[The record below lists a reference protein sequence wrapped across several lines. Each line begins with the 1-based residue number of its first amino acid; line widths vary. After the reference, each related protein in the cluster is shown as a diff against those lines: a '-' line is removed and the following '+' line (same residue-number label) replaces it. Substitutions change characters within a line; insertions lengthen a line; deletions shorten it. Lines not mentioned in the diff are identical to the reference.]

1 MIASRTRAMTMLTIA
16 FVLGLIVGGG
26 VVIQAARSGSVSWLR
41 GRTSGRSSGIYGAT
55 LGPLK
60 LNLPQSKRDSITAIA
75 CRGMAA
81 IDSLLQPTIQPRDS
95 IERRIRPAIDS
106 LFQQVRPA
114 IDRRREQTRAE
125 IGALLTPAQRVRYDS
140 MNQAN
145 DDRRKKMR
153 DQGGPSQSGGG
164 GPCSGN
170 AGGQGPRGG
179 FDRGSR

>member
-1 MIASRTRAMTMLTIA
+1 MTMLTLA

-26 VVIQAARSGSVSWLR
+26 VVIQAARSGSVTWLWR
-41 GRTSGRSSGIYGAT
+41 GRVPGRSNGVYGAT

-60 LNLPQSKRDSITAIA
+60 LNLPQSKRDSITAIV

-106 LFQQVRPA
+106 LFQEVRPA

-140 MNQAN
+140 MNHAN
-145 DDRRKKMR
+145 DDRRKKLR
-153 DQGGPSQSGGG
+153 DQGGPSQNGGGG
-164 GPCSGN
+164 GPCTGN
-170 AGGQGPRGG
+170 TGGQGPRGG